1 MKVHL
6 SFMLVFIVGALYA
19 QPDQKAPDDNEL
31 SLKAR
36 YKEMK
41 SSSQTFKDYKVI
53 KEVVL
58 DKFWQIATDSV
69 AKKRQELAEA
79 KNEIT
84 FLQGELNTARATMQE
99 QHDSIKEVIFDST
112 HITVMGVPFSKNI
125 FLLLAAAVIG
135 SLIFIVSLAFARVK
149 IANGLAKEKTLIA
162 DSISH
167 EFEDFKK
174 KSMEKQTK
182 LSRELQS
189 ERNRLQ
195 EYRNL

>member
-84 FLQGELNTARATMQE
+84 FLQGELNTARITMQE

-125 FLLLAAAVIG
+125 FLLLSAAVIG

>member
-125 FLLLAAAVIG
+125 FLLLSAAVIG

>member
-1 MKVHL
+1 
-6 SFMLVFIVGALYA
+6 MLVFIVGALYA

>member
-1 MKVHL
+1 MKVRL

-19 QPDQKAPDDNEL
+19 QPDQKATDDNEL
-31 SLKAR
+31 SLKSR
-36 YKEMK
+36 YREMK

-69 AKKRQELAEA
+69 AKKGQELAEA